1 MRKFHISNETAT
13 KMRIRM
19 VLENKHVQKN
29 FHVSS
34 EATKGMKGF
43 KDL

>member
-1 MRKFHISNETAT
+1 MQKFHIFNETAT
-13 KMRIRM
+13 KMRLRM
-19 VLENKHVQKN
+19 VFENKHVHKN

-43 KDL
+43 NDL